1 MKSTNIFAL
10 ILCFM
15 MVASL
20 LSSCVDM
27 TEGKGSDTSQGVSA
41 DATTNDTGET
51 KAPETSADVT
61 TEEQT
66 TVESETEPPFV
77 EDNLPDKNF
86 NTDFNLYTWT
96 YGLQYEFCDIYI
108 CSGGVDE
115 QLYAR
120 QQHLKDKYGI
130 NIVRTAKEGRL
141 DYKESFIKG
150 IEVNKS
156 ETADKAYDA
165 IGAYM
170 MFTGSMAMKGLLS
183 DISDKNTAPYI
194 DLSKPWWPDDL
205 LDNAKINGKLY
216 GITGDITPMFLVTRD
231 VVHVNLDLFEK
242 YNPGVDIYDVVRNKE
257 WTYDKVYELL
267 INNSSIGDDITGFG
281 IPSPTIGDALFY
293 SSGMR
298 LAGTSSDGK
307 YAMRNPAEDKELSDI
322 YSFIYKFQED
332 ICYDIS
338 KSVASKFID
347 AKYIAIMEAFLF
359 TSRYNFKKAV
369 LPMPM
374 YKTANG
380 TVQDEYRSGVS
391 IWTTVYSI
399 PSYSPDN
406 EFSSFTLEAL
416 ASFSYRYVIPALL
429 EEEFPSRY
437 ENSKDNKDMVG
448 IILDSALFDTTCL
461 LSAEFKYYE
470 LMRKPFLK
478 FADAYTYYN
487 ENVGKWNER
496 VNEINQKLG

>member
-1 MKSTNIFAL
+1 MKLTNILAL
-10 ILCFM
+10 LLCLVTVM
-15 MVASL
+15 TL
-20 LSSCVDM
+20 LVSCV
-27 TEGKGSDTSQGVSA
+27 EGKGDGKATDSHKETESGTKSPETTEQSDTA
-41 DATTNDTGET
+41 
-51 KAPETSADVT
+51 
-61 TEEQT
+61 EQT
-66 TVESETEPPFV
+66 TEKNETTAEIETEPPFV

-86 NTDFNLYTWT
+86 NTDFKLYTWK
-96 YGLQYEFCDIYI
+96 YGLQYEFCDIYML
-108 CSGGVDE
+108 GGVDE

-130 NIVRTAKEGRL
+130 NIVRTQRDGRL
-141 DYKESFIKG
+141 DNKESFIKG

-170 MFTGSMAMKGLLS
+170 MFSGSMAMKGLLS
-183 DISDKNTAPYI
+183 DISDKNIAPHI
-194 DLSKPWWPDDL
+194 DLGKPWWPDDL

-216 GITGDITPMFLVTRD
+216 GITGDITPMFLMTRD

-242 YNPGVDIYDVVRNKE
+242 YNPGVNIYDVVRNKE

-281 IPSPTIGDALFY
+281 IPDPTIGDALFY

-332 ICYDIS
+332 ACYDIT
-338 KSVASKFID
+338 KSAASQFGDGKYVAV
-347 AKYIAIMEAFLF
+347 MEAFLI
-359 TSRYNFKKAV
+359 TSRHKFRKAI

-406 EFSSFTLEAL
+406 ELSSFTLEAL
-416 ASFSYRYVIPALL
+416 ASFSYRRVMPALL
-429 EEEFPSRY
+429 EEEFSWRN

-448 IILDSALFDTTCL
+448 IILDGSIFDTTCL
-461 LSAEFKYYE
+461 LSAEFNYYE

-478 FADAYTYYN
+478 FADASTYYN
-487 ENVGKWNER
+487 ENVGKWDEK